1 MRIIVDAMGSDNAP
15 FPEVRGAVETSLNA
29 DIAIVLVGDE
39 ERLKSALAAY
49 PKHGALEIV
58 HASQAISMNDSPVMA
73 VRQKKDS
80 SLLVGL
86 RLVKEGK
93 GDAFVSAGNTGAVM
107 VGSRTVLGPVP
118 GVARSAICQVLPT
131 RKQPVVILD
140 LGANVDCSARHLC
153 EFAEMGMVYSKFMVG
168 VRNPRVGLL
177 NIGEEQAKGNEV
189 AKSVHRSLTE
199 ATQINFIGNV
209 EPKAVFSGDVDVV
222 VCDGFVGNV
231 ILKTS
236 EAVASLMTTLV
247 RRELESTWVA
257 MAGAFLSRGAFK
269 RLKKT
274 IDPNAHPGAPLL
286 GINGVVTILHGSSTH
301 KGIANGIRGA
311 AGLVEFGVIDHI
323 RESMVELRAAEARL
337 NEEDA
342 NHTGVEV
349 ASPNLNPR

>member
-1 MRIIVDAMGSDNAP
+1 MRIILDAMGTDNAP
-15 FPEVRGAVETSLNA
+15 FPEVRGAVDISLQS
-29 DIAIVLVGDE
+29 DLTVVLVGDE
-39 ERLKSALAAY
+39 ERLRSALSAY
-49 PKHGALEIV
+49 PKHGRIEIV
-58 HASQAISMNDSPVMA
+58 HASQAVTMHDSPMMA
-73 VRQKKDS
+73 VRKKKDS

-107 VGSRTVLGPVP
+107 VGARTVIGPVP

-153 EFAEMGMVYSKFMVG
+153 EFAEMGMVYSKFTLG
-168 VRNPRVGLL
+168 VDNPRVGLL
-177 NIGEEQAKGNEV
+177 NIGEEQVKGNEV

-199 ATQINFIGNV
+199 AKQINFVGNV

-222 VCDGFVGNV
+222 VCDGFVGNI

-247 RRELESTWVA
+247 RRELESTLVA
-257 MAGAFLSRGAFK
+257 KAGALLSRGAFK
-269 RLKKT
+269 RLKKI
-274 IDPNAHPGAPLL
+274 IDPNEHPGAPLL
-286 GINGVVTILHGSSTH
+286 GVNGVVIILHGSSTH
-301 KGIANGIRGA
+301 QGVASGLRGA
-311 AGLVEFGVIDHI
+311 AEILNTGLISHI

-337 NEEDA
+337 KAEDA
-342 NHTGVEV
+342 QQAH
-349 ASPNLNPR
+349 

>member
-1 MRIIVDAMGSDNAP
+1 MRIILDALGSDNAP
-15 FPEVRGAVETSLNA
+15 FPEVRAAVETSLHA
-29 DIAIVLVGDE
+29 DVDIVLVGDE
-39 ERLKSALAAY
+39 ERLTSALAAY
-49 PKHGALEIV
+49 PKRGRLDIV
-58 HASQAISMNDSPVMA
+58 HASQVITMHDSPVLA

-93 GDAFVSAGNTGAVM
+93 GDAFISAGNTGAVM
-107 VGSRTVLGPVP
+107 VGSRTVLGPIP

-131 RKQPVVILD
+131 RKAPVVILD

-153 EFAEMGMVYSKFMVG
+153 EFAEMGMVYSKFNLG
-168 VRNPRVGLL
+168 VQNPRVGLL

-199 ATQINFIGNV
+199 ASTINFIGNV

-247 RRELESTWVA
+247 RRELESSWVA
-257 MAGAFLSRGAFK
+257 MAGALLSRGAFR
-269 RLKKT
+269 RLKHKV
-274 IDPNAHPGAPLL
+274 DPNAHPGAPLL
-286 GINGVVTILHGSSTH
+286 GVNGVVTILHGSSTH
-301 KGIANGIRGA
+301 QGVATGIRGTA
-311 AGLVEFGVIDHI
+311 ELVQSGVINHI
-323 RESMVELRAAEARL
+323 RESIQELRAAEARL
-337 NEEDA
+337 KAEDA
-342 NHTGVEV
+342 HRHE
-349 ASPNLNPR
+349 